1 MVQDISSMFRMVR
14 MVVLGT
20 TMAFA
25 VIVLGLGAAITNW
38 TTTVFKGFSPDYF
51 PYAAL
56 AIAIAA
62 LTLLTVPIMFFFSIT
77 RKGAFVNLNAVEV
90 AWTGVLWVLWLAT
103 GSFTASNLA
112 FISDCGD
119 FFFTSEVATCRETQG
134 VAAFGFLTWIL
145 LFAYNIFHLTLV
157 VRQQM
162 RGTAGVWTSFVTETD
177 FGAQGAPSGAFAS
190 QPQVEQK
197 VSPSFAPQY
206 PPTPQHQQ
214 QPVHSAPPM
223 SAHPQV

>member
-1 MVQDISSMFRMVR
+1 MVQDINSTFRMIR

-38 TTTVFKGFSPDYF
+38 TSLVLKGFSPDYF

-56 AIAIAA
+56 AIAIAT

-77 RKGAFVNLNAVEV
+77 RKGAFVNLNAVEI

-119 FFFTSEVATCRETQG
+119 FLFSSAVATCRETQG
-134 VAAFGFLTWIL
+134 VAAFGFLTWL
-145 LFAYNIFHLTLV
+145 LLLAYNIFHLVLV

-162 RGTAGVWTSFVTETD
+162 RGTADVWTSFVTETD

-190 QPQVEQK
+190 QPQVAQ

-206 PPTPQHQQ
+206 PPAAQQ
-214 QPVHSAPPM
+214 QQQQVHSAPPM